1 MIRQLQRGFTLI
13 ELMVV
18 VAIIGI
24 LASIAI
30 PNFEGM
36 RCRAKQ
42 TEAIR
47 GLENIYYMERSYHNQ
62 YDTYA
67 LLTQMDFKLDGG
79 SGNRGQYYEFTSGP
93 EDALALSTQFFASA
107 YGYGGMTGDYW
118 EVSVNNASGGG
129 SSSAPGRRSAPVSV
143 PDANGTAK
151 NIINYVNICATV
163 YQRNETTNDTTRQAD

>member
-1 MIRQLQRGFTLI
+1 MFRKLQQGFTLI

-47 GLENIYYMERSYHNQ
+47 GLENIYYMEVSYHNQ

-67 LLTQMDFKLDGG
+67 LISQMDFKLDGG
-79 SGNRGQYYEFTSGP
+79 SGNRGQYYEFSSGP
-93 EDALALSTQFFASA
+93 GDALALTTQFFASA

-118 EVSVNNASGGG
+118 EVSVDNNAG
-129 SSSAPGRRSAPVSV
+129 SNQPVPQRSAPSTFQTTS
-143 PDANGTAK
+143 GTTK
-151 NIINYVNICATV
+151 NIINYVNVCATV
-163 YQRNETTNDTTRQAD
+163 YQRDGGNQANSR